1 MNSDVLFL
9 FLILLFGLLVC
20 SFLGN
25 MYPKEGMKL
34 NNNRNQDDNSDD
46 SDSDDDDSSISNNYD
61 NYNHFSKES
70 SPLST
75 GNTFY
80 SESGGTV
87 TVGTNNDGSQSL
99 TLTLAKG
106 GNPITLN
113 QSKEGYTNYSSSND
127 GAIKFYGPN
136 NTSATV
142 VKKNGQTAIKITTD
156 NDTTIFTQQGS
167 ISNTNNNSP
176 SRYYGATG
184 TYGGPVNPPGPA
196 GGSGS
201 GYNPPGPA
209 GGYGSGSGYNPPGPA
224 GGYGSGYNPPGP
236 AGGYGSGYNPP
247 GPAGGY
253 GSGSG
258 YNPPGPAG
266 GYGSGSGYNPPGPR
280 GGPGVGAPGAGALPD
295 GIPRRM
301 IPGGDEDL
309 YILKSEVV
317 PPVCPA
323 CPSAASCP
331 RQEPCPACP
340 PCGRCPEAPF
350 ECKKVPNYN
359 AISDRFLPAPVVNS
373 FSSF

>member
-1 MNSDVLFL
+1 MNSDVLFI

-224 GGYGSGYNPPGP
+224 GGYGSG
-236 AGGYGSGYNPP
+236 
-247 GPAGGY
+247 
-253 GSGSG
+253 
-258 YNPPGPAG
+258 
-266 GYGSGSGYNPPGPR
+266 SGYNPPGPR